1 MKPPKILKFI
11 LVGYFFAQ
19 IIEFQFNILVGHTY
33 GNWIFTLIAYPAGLA
48 VAYWVNQAL
57 DKILKNK
64 KVADL
69 LYYIVM
75 TSVGLFGIEW
85 AVIGHTPWQSPDANQ
100 LGMLSFWAAVFF
112 IPRIFV
118 DQRPSVGPLKKNIRR
133 YITVYTII
141 TLTLG
146 LVIPYPF
153 NMIPI
158 IWGEIIGYTYLHL
171 FYYLYIFKQ
180 PKP

>member
-100 LGMLSFWAAVFF
+100 LGMWSFWAAVFF
-112 IPRIFV
+112 MPRVFI
-118 DQRPSVGPLKKNIRR
+118 DPRPTVASLKKKIVR
-133 YITVYTII
+133 YMVGYTI
-141 TLTLG
+141 LTLG
-146 LVIPYPF
+146 LGVLIPHPF

-158 IWGEIIGYTYLHL
+158 IWGEIIGYTLLHW
-171 FYYLYIFKQ
+171 FYWQYINIKTGR
-180 PKP
+180 